1 MSAITVRTSED
12 LRELII
18 RELEDG
24 IVISVDFSTEEE
36 ENSGGEFKEQGRIRR
51 A

>member
-1 MSAITVRTSED
+1 MSAITVRTSEE

-18 RELEDG
+18 RELKDG
-24 IVISVDFSTEEE
+24 IVISVDFSTKEE
-36 ENSGGEFKEQGRIRR
+36 ENSDGEFKEQGRIRR